1 MASYDLLRK
10 HARAGAHDSVNG
22 DRVAV
27 LDMKS
32 RGVKELPRLPAVR
45 GDPGVVVDG
54 DEV

>member
-1 MASYDLLRK
+1 M
-10 HARAGAHDSVNG
+10 NG

-45 GDPGVVVDG
+45 SWPGVVVDG
-54 DEV
+54 DEVYIIGGWIVLGMLQTPCIY